1 LHRKRMGTTVG
12 LGFLSNEGRYQD
24 AGVQGLCTEGLKAVL
39 SAPTTI
45 ELVPVLRELE
55 HSTALR

>member
-1 LHRKRMGTTVG
+1 MGTTVG